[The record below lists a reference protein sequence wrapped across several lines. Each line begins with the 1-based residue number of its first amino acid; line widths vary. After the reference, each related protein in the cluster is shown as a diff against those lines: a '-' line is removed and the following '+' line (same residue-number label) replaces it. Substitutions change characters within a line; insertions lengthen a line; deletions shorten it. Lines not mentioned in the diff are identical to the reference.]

1 MMTVTELRNTIKL
14 MRKIYPFKDDKT
26 EIQIVRDLPS
36 GIERRVM
43 ITTVDAESGIEITM
57 TRDAVTE
64 DIYNNGEK
72 EG

>member
-1 MMTVTELRNTIKL
+1 MMTITELRNTIKR
-14 MRKIYPFKDDKT
+14 MREIYPFEDGKT
-26 EIQIVRDLPS
+26 EIRVVRDLPS

-64 DIYNNGEK
+64 DIYNNGGK